1 MSDSDKIQIPEAAKD
16 VGLALGSVLLV
27 FLVTFA
33 YSGNWPPMVV
43 IESGS
48 MEHTDNP
55 LYEEPGFTH
64 IGTIDTGDLVVVKEA
79 KKSDI
84 VTYLQGKKTDY
95 KKYGDYGDVIVY
107 YKNGIKEVDGSPVTP
122 VIHRAMAWVEVL
134 EEPKDMNGDNITDYY
149 YIPEIE
155 TYFGS
160 KIEFSEI
167 GLSGGAH
174 L

>member
-1 MSDSDKIQIPEAAKD
+1 MSDSDKIEIPEAAKD

-48 MEHTDNP
+48 MEHSDNP
-55 LYEEPGFTH
+55 LYKEPGFTH
-64 IGTIDTGDLVVVKEA
+64 IGTIDTGDLAVVKEA

-107 YKNGIKEVDGSPVTP
+107 YKNGISATRV
-122 VIHRAMAWVEVL
+122 
-134 EEPKDMNGDNITDYY
+134 PKPLFRRLAKCWCKTNIYY
-149 YIPEIE
+149 PNRV
-155 TYFGS
+155 
-160 KIEFSEI
+160 K
-167 GLSGGAH
+167 L
-174 L
+174 